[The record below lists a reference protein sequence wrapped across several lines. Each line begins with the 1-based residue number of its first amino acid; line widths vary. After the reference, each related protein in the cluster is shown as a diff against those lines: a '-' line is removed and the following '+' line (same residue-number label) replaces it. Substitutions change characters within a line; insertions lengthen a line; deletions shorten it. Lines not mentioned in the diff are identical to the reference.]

1 LENHKPVLIF
11 FLQPRPPLFSLRPT
25 AAALT
30 GHVPRTRR
38 PRAALSRATCPLTPC
53 PPVPRP
59 HAGFP
64 WPLHVAPPPPASP
77 APVRLCSTPLSFKT
91 CIEASSRPRLPTR
104 TLYFAGHPFPRAQLF
119 TEAPPQ
125 PVLTV
130 VSCPHRL
137 SPPIQCSRSTTMT
150 HYSSLTHPISFPYT
164 RAASSTAPASS
175 KLRRLSA
182 SPSTSCYKAP
192 QPQPR
197 APIAPHHAVEAS

>member
-11 FLQPRPPLFSLRPT
+11 FLQPRPPPFSLRPT

-53 PPVPRP
+53 PPLSRS

-64 WPLHVAPPPPASP
+64 RPLHVAPPPPEPPGALPVSP
-77 APVRLCSTPLSFKT
+77 APVRPCNTPLGFKT

-104 TLYFAGHPFPRAQLF
+104 TLYFAGHPFPRAQLL

-125 PVLTV
+125 PMLTV
-130 VSCPHRL
+130 ISRPHRL
-137 SPPIQCSRSTTMT
+137 SPAI
-150 HYSSLTHPISFPYT
+150 
-164 RAASSTAPASS
+164 
-175 KLRRLSA
+175 
-182 SPSTSCYKAP
+182 
-192 QPQPR
+192 
-197 APIAPHHAVEAS
+197 